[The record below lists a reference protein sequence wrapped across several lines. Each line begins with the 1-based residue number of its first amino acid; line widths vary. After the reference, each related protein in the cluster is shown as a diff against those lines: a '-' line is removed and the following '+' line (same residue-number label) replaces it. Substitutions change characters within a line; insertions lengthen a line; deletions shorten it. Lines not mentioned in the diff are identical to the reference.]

1 MLMKKLLL
9 ALFLSV
15 FSLELLN
22 AQEVTFNDQ
31 KELVLKEVIKD
42 STLTKSQIFTAVQ
55 LMLSDWHPNT
65 NSKNTIDYSDLTTG
79 TIITKGQYWLGFHK
93 SNLMYGYNVLADF
106 SCTIRMKDGKYQ
118 VLLKVPTITLSWSAG
133 NTDDEKV
140 DVVHVY
146 PSYDGYKTRHY
157 LTKKPLTEFGPKVP
171 DAMRTIFQS
180 IKYSVMQNAEKND
193 F

>member
-1 MLMKKLLL
+1 
-9 ALFLSV
+9 
-15 FSLELLN
+15 
-22 AQEVTFNDQ
+22 
-31 KELVLKEVIKD
+31 
-42 STLTKSQIFTAVQ
+42 
-55 LMLSDWHPNT
+55 
-65 NSKNTIDYSDLTTG
+65 
-79 TIITKGQYWLGFHK
+79 
-93 SNLMYGYNVLADF
+93 MYGYNVLADF

-146 PSYDGYKTRHY
+146 PSYDGYKTSHY